1 MLDELAPAKDRFIAL
16 VHEIDPDVTVVIP
29 ERSTQDAFRISLTRG
44 GTRRFLTVSEDDLLD
59 LVEDERAA
67 AKMHAQ
73 LRGEIAQ
80 FP

>member
-1 MLDELAPAKDRFIAL
+1 MTDELAPAKDRFIAL
-16 VHEIDPDVTVVIP
+16 VHEIDPEVTVVIP

-44 GTRRFLTVSEDDLLD
+44 GHRRFLTVSEDDLLD

-73 LRGEIAQ
+73 LRAEIAQ
-80 FP
+80 IP